1 MTRRPRVRIRIR
13 DARRLK
19 FIDQLWDVNRFNIV
33 ECVRHLRNWLADP
46 PIPDEMRRGDAE
58 LLARLQAHLKD
69 RPPPRVHVL
78 TWEELEIRNA
88 MRAADGK
95 TRH

>member
-1 MTRRPRVRIRIR
+1 MIRPPRVPKRFH
-13 DARRLK
+13 DARGFK
-19 FIDQLWDVNRFNIV
+19 FIGQLWDVNRYNIV

-46 PIPDEMRRGDAE
+46 AIPDEMRQGDAE

-69 RPPPRVHVL
+69 QPPPRVHVL

-88 MRAADGK
+88 MKAADGE

>member
-1 MTRRPRVRIRIR
+1 MTRRPRVPIRIH

-19 FIDQLWDVNRFNIV
+19 FIGQLWDVNRYNIV

-46 PIPDEMRRGDAE
+46 AIPDEMRRGDAE

-88 MRAADGK
+88 MRAADGE